1 MDEGYMYMSLPLHI
15 EKDRKLLIIGNGFDL
30 DLNLKTGYDHF
41 ISSHFFMDHVTGPV
55 NLDELHLGK
64 IHVSIF
70 DYLYTIKTIK
80 GWIDVET
87 ELAKLAS
94 INIVT
99 IKKNNGKDI
108 TRKPKA
114 TNIEIDSFELLR
126 LSLTEYLRNLD
137 YNDINTSSTALRLIS
152 KIKHDQKFDIVT
164 FNYTNI
170 NRLDK
175 FVGSIN
181 NHISYIHGE
190 LHTNNDK
197 LKDDTSIILGFQ
209 DDIDIDDSF
218 CFMIKSHSPYYK
230 SCRLKFLLQYASEVI
245 FFGHSLGASDYP
257 YFADF
262 FKGLCEPKSDGFK
275 KVRIFTRDE
284 QSRQNILI
292 QLRNMNNKQTQM
304 LYEYSDFDIYRTSM
318 DQDKIDNYLNFG
330 L

>member
-1 MDEGYMYMSLPLHI
+1 MDDAYMYMDLPLQI
-15 EKDRKLLIIGNGFDL
+15 EKNRKLLVIGTGFDL
-30 DLNLKTGYDHF
+30 DLNLKTGYDDF
-41 ISSHFFMDHVTGPV
+41 ISSHYFMDHVTGTV
-55 NLDELHLGK
+55 NLTELYLGK

-99 IKKNNGKDI
+99 RKKNNGKDI
-108 TRKPKA
+108 IRKTKA
-114 TNIEIDSFELLR
+114 SKVEIDSFELLR

-137 YNDINTSSTALRLIS
+137 YNDINTSSTALKLIS
-152 KIKHDQKFDIVT
+152 KINHDSQFDIVT
-164 FNYTNI
+164 FNYTDLT
-170 NRLDK
+170 RLDK

-181 NHISYIHGE
+181 NHISYIHGK
-190 LHTNNDK
+190 LHTSSDK

-209 DDIDIDDSF
+209 DNIDIDDSF

-245 FFGHSLGASDYP
+245 FFGHSLGASVYP

-262 FKGLCEPKSDGFK
+262 FKGLCEPKSSDFK

-284 QSRQNILI
+284 QSRQNILV

-304 LYEYSDFDIYRTSM
+304 LYEYSNFDIFRTAM
-318 DQDKIDNYLNFG
+318 DKDKIDNYLNWE
-330 L
+330 